1 VQQSKSNT
9 IVTFTKWQRPIVLDR
24 TVVSTNPQEILSGA
38 TITLATPHTIPE
50 WDTTNMAAHRC
61 RDNLAITM
69 MEKTDKVSIRKE
81 IGLSG
86 DLLDEI
92 VTTVI

>member
-1 VQQSKSNT
+1 MLN
-9 IVTFTKWQRPIVLDR
+9 R
-24 TVVSTNPQEILSGA
+24 TVVPTNPQEILSSA
-38 TITLATPHTIPE
+38 TMTLATPHTIPE

-69 MEKTDKVSIRKE
+69 MKKTDKVSIRKE
-81 IGLSG
+81 IRLSD
-86 DLLDEI
+86 DLLEEI